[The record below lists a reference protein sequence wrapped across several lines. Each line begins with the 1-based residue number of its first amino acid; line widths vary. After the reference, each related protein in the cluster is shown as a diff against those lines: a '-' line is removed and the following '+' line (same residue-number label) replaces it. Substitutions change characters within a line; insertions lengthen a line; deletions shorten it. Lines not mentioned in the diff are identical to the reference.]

1 MQRNMSGLNYPTEV
15 SENWK
20 HRASLLS
27 HADKDPQFAA
37 ALKILCHDNVLFWIN
52 SFCYIYEVRQE
63 LQRAHGS
70 ESAILPFITYPFQ
83 DKYILKL
90 VEQIES
96 EKDMLTEKTRD
107 MGVSWMVLIV
117 FVWFWQ
123 FGEAGNDFLLGSRKE
138 NFVDMREDMDALFPK
153 IRFLLRNQ
161 PLFLLP
167 KGFSLKSEADEKRYA
182 PYMIVKN
189 PETGSTIT
197 GEANNKYFGSGGR
210 RRAVLLDEY
219 AKWEHTDESAWQSL
233 GDVTPCR
240 LPVSSANGK
249 KNQFYKLRAGEVS
262 QIKVARVHWKDH
274 PHKDNKWYEAEKTRR
289 SPSELAAEVDINYAA
304 SVTNRAYESY
314 KESVHVKSVKYDTDT
329 PITLMCDFN
338 IDPMSWAIAH
348 EFGGECAF
356 FEEISMFT
364 ASTAR
369 AAETFGKR
377 FKAHENKQLN
387 IYGDA
392 SGHARQRAIKGLP
405 SEYTI
410 VSDILR
416 VQYGWQVTIYVP
428 KGNPL
433 VSPSIE
439 ALEKRLSDW
448 EHQGKSWITIDP
460 KCRALIE
467 SFEQTQRKDDG
478 IDKSGVEHMT
488 DGPRYWAYFKYP
500 IISREVSYDPA
511 W

>member
-1 MQRNMSGLNYPTEV
+1 MSGLSYPTEI
-15 SENWK
+15 SLNWT
-20 HRASLLS
+20 HRAELLS
-27 HADKDPQFAA
+27 NADKDPQYAA
-37 ALKILCHDNVLFWIN
+37 ALRVVCSKSILFWVN
-52 SFCYIYEVRQE
+52 SFCYIHEVRQE
-63 LQRAHGS
+63 LQRLHES
-70 ESAILPFITYPFQ
+70 ENAALPFITYPFQ
-83 DKYILKL
+83 DKYILRL
-90 VEQIES
+90 VKQIES
-96 EKDMLTEKTRD
+96 EKDMITEKSRD
-107 MGVSWMVLIV
+107 MGVSWMVLVV

-123 FGEAGNDFLLGSRKE
+123 FGDAGNDFLLGSRKE
-138 NFVDMREDMDALFPK
+138 NFVDKREDMDALFPK
-153 IRFLLRNQ
+153 IRYLLRNQ
-161 PLFLLP
+161 PAFLLP
-167 KGFSLKSEADEKRYA
+167 KGFALKSEADEKRHA

-249 KNQFYKLRAGEVS
+249 RNHFYRLRAGEIGKIAVTR
-262 QIKVARVHWKDH
+262 IHWEDH
-274 PHKDNKWYEAEKTRR
+274 PHKDSAWYEAEKTRR
-289 SPSELAAEVDINYAA
+289 SPAELAAEGDINYAA

-314 KESVHVKSVKYDTDT
+314 SEQQHVKPVKYLSDA
-329 PITLMCDFN
+329 PISLMCDFN

-356 FEEISMFT
+356 FDEISMYT

-377 FKAHENKQLN
+377 YKKHDNKQLN

-392 SGHARQRAIKGLP
+392 SGHARQRAVRGLP
-405 SEYTI
+405 SEYQI
-410 VSDILR
+410 IIDILR
-416 VQYGWQVTIYVP
+416 KQFGWQVTLHVP
-428 KGNPL
+428 RGNPL

-448 EHQGKSWITIDP
+448 ERKGKSWVTIDP

-478 IDKSGVEHMT
+478 LDKSGVEHMT
-488 DGPRYWAYFKYP
+488 DGPRYWAQYRYP
-500 IISREVSYDPA
+500 IISRKVSYGEA